1 MQHAG
6 LRLLGV
12 FLKTHGIKGHLVLKL
27 YDFIDE
33 KIEEGEPVF
42 VSIDGIPV
50 PFFISEFLIKTDETA
65 IIKFDETDD
74 ENQAQTFTGCNVYS
88 ELKSGGRGEL
98 PEKGGE
104 IDLSGFRVVDG
115 KYGDTGILKE
125 IVELP
130 ENPVM
135 IIDYKGSE
143 ILVPFHKDIVR
154 LIDYENRLIEIS
166 APDGLL
172 ELYL

>member
-6 LRLLGV
+6 LRLLGI
-12 FLKTHGIKGHLVLKL
+12 FLKTHGIKGYLVLKL
-27 YDFIDE
+27 YNFIDE
-33 KIEEGEPVF
+33 EIDEGEPVF
-42 VSIDGIPV
+42 VNIDGIPV
-50 PFFISEFLIKTDETA
+50 PFFISEFRIMTDETA
-65 IIKFDETDD
+65 VIKFDETDD
-74 ENQAQTFTGCNVYS
+74 EKQAQAFIGCSVYS
-88 ELKSGGRGEL
+88 ELKNGERAEL
-98 PEKGGE
+98 PETGGDKE
-104 IDLSGFRVVDG
+104 LIGFRVVDE

-135 IIDYKGSE
+135 MIDNKGSE
-143 ILVPFHKDIVR
+143 ILVPFHKDIVK

>member
-27 YDFIDE
+27 HSFIDE
-33 KIEEGEPVF
+33 EIEEGEPVF
-42 VSIDGIPV
+42 VNIDGIPV
-50 PFFISEFLIKTDETA
+50 PFFISEFRIMTDETA
-65 IIKFDETDD
+65 VIKFDETED
-74 ENQAQTFTGCNVYS
+74 EKQAQAFTGCSVYS
-88 ELKSGGRGEL
+88 ELKSGERSEL
-98 PEKGGE
+98 PDTGSDT
-104 IDLSGFRVVDG
+104 DLGGFRVVDE

-135 IIDYKGSE
+135 MIDNKGSE
-143 ILVPFHKDIVR
+143 ILVPFHKDIVK

-172 ELYL
+172 ELYM

>member
-1 MQHAG
+1 M
-6 LRLLGV
+6 
-12 FLKTHGIKGHLVLKL
+12 
-27 YDFIDE
+27 
-33 KIEEGEPVF
+33 
-42 VSIDGIPV
+42 
-50 PFFISEFLIKTDETA
+50 
-65 IIKFDETDD
+65 
-74 ENQAQTFTGCNVYS
+74 
-88 ELKSGGRGEL
+88 
-98 PEKGGE
+98 
-104 IDLSGFRVVDG
+104 VDG